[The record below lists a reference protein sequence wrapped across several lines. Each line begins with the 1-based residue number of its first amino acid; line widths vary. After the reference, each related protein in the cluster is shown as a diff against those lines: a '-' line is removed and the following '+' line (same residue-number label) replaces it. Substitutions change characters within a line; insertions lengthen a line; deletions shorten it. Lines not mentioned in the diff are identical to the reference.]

1 MIAKWEQKWLY
12 RRIDSL
18 KKGSENKIV
27 IALFFSLIFSYSTHS
42 QENKCLNNYNVVWDK
57 TSKNSLES
65 MPLNGHSI
73 GCNVWVENGF
83 VYFYAAQSGAFD
95 ENNEALKLGR
105 FRIALSPNP
114 FIDGTS
120 FKQELKLK
128 EGYIEITAQH
138 PKTGTTTLKLWV
150 ETNRPVIHANIQSDK
165 EIKLAISYE
174 SWRWNDTVLETEKI
188 AGVKGRRASIFDY
201 DNYLVDLV
209 KYGDEIYTENNGL
222 YFYHNNATRFTA
234 FDFVVKQQELSEV
247 KQQLDNPLK
256 NLISGGYLTG
266 NNLHFDQTSVGTYFN
281 TPFKAWQFTSNKASE
296 NHNFQVYANVEQ
308 LENPR
313 LWKAN
318 VQKLVNQKITEEQ
331 LFKNNIAWWEAFW
344 NRSYIQINP
353 NTKDKTTDQPWIV
366 GKNYNLFRYQL
377 GGNFYGRMPT
387 KFNGGNL
394 TVDAGYVNEAFS
406 YGPDFRRWG
415 GGSFTAQNQR
425 LVYWPMLKAGDF
437 EGMLPQF
444 EFYRKA
450 LNNAILRSKVYWNHG
465 GCSFTEQMQQSGF
478 PIASHY
484 GFTENGYW
492 NTIRPLN
499 YEKGEQVNTF
509 VKTLYQGELEFAFMI
524 LEYYKYSGRDISD
537 YIPFIYNCVYFYDHH
552 YQYRNE
558 QKTGNK
564 LDVNGKLVLFPTTP
578 GENSPNS
585 TNAIDVIAGLKA
597 VVGAA
602 LELPSEVLSD
612 SCRAYFKEVKP
623 RIPDFE
629 LYKHEEG
636 EKTFTLLRE
645 SKEDTAWHS
654 GFMPSL
660 YPLFP
665 YRLINSEMPEFEY
678 IQNVWNYKMKEDNK
692 QNYASWRPGVFMG
705 ANLLLTEYTK
715 TQILKKLGNSGRK
728 YPTFWGPGH
737 DWVPDHN
744 WGGSG
749 MIGLQE
755 MLLQEKNGKIH
766 LFPAWPQ
773 DWDVD
778 FKLYASHNT
787 IIEVSWRNGKLAELK
802 VTPKERKKDIVIDTK
817 KNKL

>member
-1 MIAKWEQKWLY
+1 MIEKREQEWLY
-12 RRIDSL
+12 KRINSL
-18 KKGSENKIV
+18 KNRSNKTV
-27 IALFFSLIFSYSTHS
+27 AIALFLGLIFPNFINS
-42 QENKCLNNYNVVWDK
+42 QENNLNNYNVVWDK
-57 TSKNSLES
+57 SSNNSMES

-73 GCNVWVENGF
+73 GCNVWVEDGA
-83 VYFYAAQSGAFD
+83 VLFYAAQSGAFD
-95 ENNEALKLGR
+95 ENNESLKLGR
-105 FRIALSPNP
+105 FRINLSPNP
-114 FIDGTS
+114 FLEGAT

-128 EGYIEITAQH
+128 EGYVQITALH
-138 PKTGTTTLKLWV
+138 PKSGTTTVKLWV
-150 ETNRPVIHANIQSDK
+150 ETNRPVIHVDVESNN
-165 EIKLAISYE
+165 EIKMDVAYE
-174 SWRWNDTVLETEKI
+174 SWRWQDVVLETEKV
-188 AGVKGRRASIFDY
+188 AGVKGRRASLFDY
-201 DNYLVDLV
+201 DNYLMDLV
-209 KYGDEIYTENNGL
+209 KYGDEIHAENKGL
-222 YFYHNNATRFTA
+222 YFYHNNANKFTA
-234 FDFVVKQQELSEV
+234 FDFVVKQQELTEV
-247 KQQLDNPLK
+247 KNQLDNPLK
-256 NLISGGYLTG
+256 NLISGGFLVG
-266 NNLHFDQTSVGTYFN
+266 ENLKFDKNSTGTYFN
-281 TPFKAWQFTSNKASE
+281 TPFKAWHFTSLKTSKKHHFN
-296 NHNFQVYANVEQ
+296 VYTNVEQ
-308 LENPR
+308 HENPS
-313 LWKAN
+313 LWKSSI
-318 VQKLVNQKITEEQ
+318 QQLVNEKKSEEQ
-331 LFKNNIAWWEAFW
+331 LFKNNLAWWKDFW

-353 NTKDKTTDQPWIV
+353 NTKNKTTDLAWIV
-366 GKNYNLFRYQL
+366 GRNYNLFRYQL
-377 GGNFYGRMPT
+377 GGNTYGRMPT

-394 TVDAGYVNEAFS
+394 TVDAGYVNEAFP

-425 LVYWPMLKAGDF
+425 LVYWPMLKSGDF
-437 EGMLPQF
+437 EAMIPQF

-450 LNNAILRSKVYWNHG
+450 LNNAIARTKVYWNHG

-484 GFTENGYW
+484 GFTENGFW
-492 NTIRPLN
+492 NTKRPLN

-524 LEYYKYSGRDISD
+524 LEYHKYSGHDISA
-537 YIPFIYNCVYFYDHH
+537 YIPFIYNCIYFFDQH
-552 YQYRNE
+552 YQYTNE

-564 LDVNGKLVLFPTTP
+564 FDANGKLVLFPTTP

-602 LELPSEVLSD
+602 LELPSGVFPD
-612 SCRAYFKEVKP
+612 SCRTYFKEVKP

-629 LYKHEEG
+629 LYKHNEAG
-636 EKTFTLLRE
+636 KSFTLLRE

-665 YRLINSEMPEFEY
+665 YRLIHSEMPEFEY
-678 IQNVWNYKMKEDNK
+678 IQNVWKYKMKEDNK

-705 ANLLLTEYTK
+705 ANLQLTDYAK
-715 TQILKKLGNSGRK
+715 SQILKKLGNSGKR

-737 DWVPDHN
+737 DWTPDHN

-778 FKLYASHNT
+778 FKLYASHGT
-787 IIEVSWRNGKLAELK
+787 IIEALWKNGKVTDLK
-802 VTPKERKKDIVIDTK
+802 VTPKERKKDIVIDNQK
-817 KNKL
+817 